1 MHALKKYLS
10 SSIGR
15 KQLMGF
21 TGMVWYGFLL
31 AHLVGNLGMLAG
43 AERFNQYGHLLLHTI
58 AELIIPTEVI
68 LVVSI
73 LAHVYL
79 AITLSLENKRAR
91 PVAYEVKK
99 SSSKNKN
106 SYLMMMTG
114 TAILV
119 FIIIHIA
126 NFRFA
131 GAGLGNVM
139 PTVTYAGVEMKDLY
153 SNMMRAFSQWWY
165 MAGYLVVFTLIFS
178 HLAHGFQ
185 SSFQSLGFNHPKYT
199 PLVKAAGFAYAALI
213 CGGFASL
220 AVWAFLQHG
229 GTP

>member
-15 KQLMGF
+15 KQLMGL
-21 TGMVWYGFLL
+21 TGMAWYGFLL

-43 AERFNQYGHLLLHTI
+43 AERFNQYGHLLLHTL
-58 AELIIPTEVI
+58 AELIIPAEI
-68 LVVSI
+68 ALVATLV
-73 LAHVYL
+73 AHVYL

-99 SSSKNKN
+99 GGKNNKN
-106 SYLMMMTG
+106 TYMMMMTG
-114 TAILV
+114 TAILL
-119 FIIIHIA
+119 FIFIHIA

-131 GAGLGNVM
+131 GAGMGDVM
-139 PTVTYAGVEMKDLY
+139 PTVTYDGVEMKDLY
-153 SNMMRAFSQWWY
+153 SNMLRAFSHWWY
-165 MAGYLVVFTLIFS
+165 MAGYLVVFALIFS
-178 HLAHGFQ
+178 HLSHGFQ
-185 SSFQSLGFNHPKYT
+185 SSFQSLGFNHPKWT
-199 PLVKAAGFAYAALI
+199 PLVKLGGLAYAAAI
-213 CGGFASL
+213 CGGFACL